1 MSRFSKAVDQSAEI
15 KAEAAVDVAVV
26 VGVFI

>member
-15 KAEAAVDVAVV
+15 ESEAEVVVAVV